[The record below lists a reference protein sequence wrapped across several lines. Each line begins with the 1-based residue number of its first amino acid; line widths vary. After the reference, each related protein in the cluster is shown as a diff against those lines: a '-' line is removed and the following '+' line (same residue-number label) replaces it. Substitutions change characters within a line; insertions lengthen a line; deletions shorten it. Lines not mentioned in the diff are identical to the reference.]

1 MVEMVVSRVAG
12 IGTVLGSLAGW
23 LPHGQRREE
32 VLFGLYLRE
41 ELGLGLDLG
50 LGCGQSSTAGLLG
63 GPDGP
68 VGVEASGQILGG
80 DFVDDELV
88 LRTYLLG
95 SFSLRGAVLGN
106 KGSAGLMMGL
116 PMGDVL

>member
-1 MVEMVVSRVAG
+1 MVEVVVSRVAG
-12 IGTVLGSLAGW
+12 IGAVLGSLAGW

-50 LGCGQSSTAGLLG
+50 LSSGQSSTAGLLG

-68 VGVEASGQILGG
+68 VRAEAMVRYLGG
-80 DFVDDELV
+80 FVGHE
-88 LRTYLLG
+88 
-95 SFSLRGAVLGN
+95 N
-106 KGSAGLMMGL
+106 
-116 PMGDVL
+116 